1 MQKSAGESKWTLCLV
16 VILNAVIWM
25 WSIGVIVGVAYAT
38 YLLLE
43 DLVKPGA
50 HNEFIKTMSLSAY
63 VTIVMLVVP
72 TIFKWVGNL
81 AGGATRLR
89 MYQTLLQT
97 VLLAITLTSVI
108 IFRYYENKVCM

>member
-1 MQKSAGESKWTLCLV
+1 M
-16 VILNAVIWM
+16 
-25 WSIGVIVGVAYAT
+25 GVIVGVAYAT

-50 HNEFIKTMSLSAY
+50 DNDFIKVMSLSAY
-63 VTIVMLVVP
+63 VTMVMTVVP
-72 TIFKWVGNL
+72 TIFKWVANL
-81 AGGATRLR
+81 AGGATRIR

-108 IFRYYENKVCM
+108 IFRYSENKVYIFFIRPVDRFREPDLVGLRKKVY